1 MLEANGELT
10 DSARALLRDM
20 ERYAAGTHC
29 RHRSLVEYF
38 GEPYARSD
46 CGACDWCLKELDPVA
61 DATVVARKILSCVAR
76 VGQRFGAAHVTN
88 VLRGSESDQVS
99 ARRHDQ
105 LSTFGLLKEMSVPE
119 VRGYIEQLSGTGL
132 LRQTDSEFPVLEL
145 TEDGVALLK
154 DAAAQPGLVLAR
166 QRRPT
171 KDRAPKRVKGVEAEA
186 WQDVDRDL
194 FERLR
199 TVRLEI
205 ARARGVPPY
214 VIFHDTTL
222 RDMARLKPTTLDALR
237 NVYGVGER
245 KAADLG
251 ETFLAEI
258 RASNS

>member
-1 MLEANGELT
+1 M
-10 DSARALLRDM
+10 
-20 ERYAAGTHC
+20 
-29 RHRSLVEYF
+29 
-38 GEPYARSD
+38 
-46 CGACDWCLKELDPVA
+46 
-61 DATVVARKILSCVAR
+61 
-76 VGQRFGAAHVTN
+76 
-88 VLRGSESDQVS
+88 RG
-99 ARRHDQ
+99 R
-105 LSTFGLLKEMSVPE
+105 E
-119 VRGYIEQLSGTGL
+119 VRGYIEQLVGRRPAAADGDPSI
-132 LRQTDSEFPVLEL
+132 PVLEL

-154 DAAAQPGLVLAR
+154 DAGAQPGLVLAR

-171 KDRAPKRVKGVEAEA
+171 KDRAPKRVTGVEAES

-258 RASNS
+258 RASSG